1 MEKKTDPSPTDW
13 TERVLANLN
22 AYFDPKGGGCYWAK
36 DDRGVW
42 IRLAASD
49 IKRRLKDMGYRST
62 VGDNETIS
70 QIDKILVDLQRR
82 RSVDYA
88 GPLAGYD
95 RGLLHYN
102 DTKILVTE
110 SPKFI
115 EPVKGHWP
123 VFNEF
128 LENLL
133 DAQNSDQIKF
143 FNGWMKIALEAERAH
158 LPRPGQAIVLTG
170 EKDCGKSLLQSVIT
184 ELLGNRMAR
193 PYLFM
198 SGQTSF
204 NGNLFGA
211 EHLVIEDEQPY
222 TDIKSRRNF
231 GTKIKE
237 FTAIDHQNS
246 HKKFHDSVTLPVFWR
261 LSISGMEVHWNL
273 NNDSPTTAAGS
284 DARPMTF

>member
-133 DAQNSDQIKF
+133 DAQNSD
-143 FNGWMKIALEAERAH
+143 
-158 LPRPGQAIVLTG
+158 
-170 EKDCGKSLLQSVIT
+170 
-184 ELLGNRMAR
+184 
-193 PYLFM
+193 
-198 SGQTSF
+198 
-204 NGNLFGA
+204 
-211 EHLVIEDEQPY
+211 
-222 TDIKSRRNF
+222 
-231 GTKIKE
+231 
-237 FTAIDHQNS
+237 
-246 HKKFHDSVTLPVFWR
+246 
-261 LSISGMEVHWNL
+261 
-273 NNDSPTTAAGS
+273 
-284 DARPMTF
+284 